1 MRKFVISLSF
11 MLTLTSSVN
20 AATIGVSVAG
30 LDEFNTTLL
39 NGLVEHARKISG
51 TKVISADS
59 KGDGALQK
67 RQVADLIAQKV
78 DAVIILLADGDLGAQ
93 LTPIASNAGVPL
105 VFVNNVPANVADLP
119 ANQVVVASDEKESGT
134 LQAKEVCK
142 LLNGKGHIAV
152 LVGEPFHAAARVR
165 TQDIDDVI
173 ATSECSGLKVVER
186 QSAYWSPEHADAQ
199 VQEWLAAGVEFD
211 AILANN
217 DDMALG
223 AISALRRNNIGAKE
237 VIVAGIDAI
246 PPAIKAIRDGDLK
259 VTVFQNAAA
268 QGAGAVEAA
277 LKLAQG
283 QSVPRENYIP
293 FELVTPQNVEQYL
306 LKSH

>member
-1 MRKFVISLSF
+1 M
-11 MLTLTSSVN
+11 
-20 AATIGVSVAG
+20 
-30 LDEFNTTLL
+30 
-39 NGLVEHARKISG
+39 
-51 TKVISADS
+51 
-59 KGDGALQK
+59 
-67 RQVADLIAQKV
+67 
-78 DAVIILLADGDLGAQ
+78 
-93 LTPIASNAGVPL
+93 
-105 VFVNNVPANVADLP
+105 NNVPANVADLP

-142 LLNGKGHIAV
+142 LLSGKGRIAV
-152 LVGEPFHAAARVR
+152 LVGEPFHAAARAR

-199 VQEWLAAGVEFD
+199 VQEWLAADVEFD

-223 AISALRRNNIGAKE
+223 AISALRRNNIGPKE

-246 PPAIKAIRDGDLK
+246 PPAVKAIRDGDLK

-283 QSVPRENYIP
+283 QSIPREIYIP
-293 FELVTPQNVEQYL
+293 FELVTRQNVEQYL
-306 LKSH
+306 LESH